1 MDDVSSA
8 PLSAALKELL
18 YRARLTSSRQLRPLA
33 VADLA
38 RALRIP
44 LDDAAV
50 YRQDL
55 EACFGWAAPRG
66 AGIHAATGHSALEL
80 LEEVRAGAA
89 TIHAQPLL
97 QARNL
102 AHAVA
107 SSVVV
112 VVACC
117 PCSARRPCIPPAW

>member
-18 YRARLTSSRQLRPLA
+18 YRARLTSSRQLRPIA
-33 VADLA
+33 AADLA

-55 EACFGWAAPRG
+55 EACFGWTAPRG
-66 AGIHAATGHSALEL
+66 AGIHAATGHSALAL
-80 LEEVRAGAA
+80 LEEVSR
-89 TIHAQPLL
+89 
-97 QARNL
+97 
-102 AHAVA
+102 VA
-107 SSVVV
+107 SPD
-112 VVACC
+112 AAG
-117 PCSARRPCIPPAW
+117 PADRHAHPPAPALLH